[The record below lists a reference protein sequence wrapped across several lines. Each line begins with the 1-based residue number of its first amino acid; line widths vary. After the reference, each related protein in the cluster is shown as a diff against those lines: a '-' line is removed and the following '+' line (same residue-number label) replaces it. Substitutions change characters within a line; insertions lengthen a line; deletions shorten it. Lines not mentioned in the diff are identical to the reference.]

1 MKYPDFTSATC
12 RGIGL
17 EFFFPEEKGAG
28 HDPEERMAKKF
39 CMECPVLDKC
49 AEWGILHE
57 RYGVWGG
64 LSPRDR
70 MAIRKQRG
78 ITVDQILVSDYVNT
92 K

>member
-1 MKYPDFTSATC
+1 
-12 RGIGL
+12 
-17 EFFFPEEKGAG
+17 
-28 HDPEERMAKKF
+28 MAKKI

-57 RYGVWGG
+57 KYGVWGG

-78 ITVDQILVSDYVNT
+78 IIVEQILVSDYVNT